1 MCYFVQI
8 QSPVDKEILKCIMEN
23 LEPLESS
30 WDTNVINTSEL
41 LHDPLPTAM
50 KEYYLPIKEGLF
62 DTSINANSSLKI
74 TYTPMHGVAYPYIQ
88 EAFRVAGFKVLV
100 KLKFLHNFLHTH
112 SICFKARK
120 CTSHFVEIH
129 KVLNIK

>member
-30 WDTNVINTSEL
+30 WDTSVIDTSEL

-50 KEYYLPIKEGLF
+50 KEYYVSIKEGLF
-62 DTSINANSSLKI
+62 DASINANSSLKI

-100 KLKFLHNFLHTH
+100 KLKFLYNFPHTLC
-112 SICFKARK
+112 ICFKTIK
-120 CTSHFVEIH
+120 CTSHFLGIH
-129 KVLNIK
+129 KL